1 MNGKKI
7 NDLVEFRVKNMEKL
21 GDAYSNAFLAESI
34 VKYSELTERDKEVLA
49 RATVN
54 ACKSLCDFM
63 LSNPFLRD
71 SILGR

>member
-1 MNGKKI
+1 M
-7 NDLVEFRVKNMEKL
+7 NDLVQLRVKNMEKL

-34 VKYSELTERDKEVLA
+34 VKHSELTERDKEALA

-71 SILGR
+71 AILGK